1 MDGTARALEE
11 IPAAMRVGVLAGG
24 AVRVG
29 DRSVTAARAASC
41 LVAPREGDRVLLA
54 ESTDGAWVLAVL
66 SRAGDGATR
75 LEAEG
80 DLELAAPRGRVT
92 VAARDGLEAVTSATA
107 RVTARELAV
116 QATVA
121 SAVVDA
127 AEIVGG
133 AVSAA
138 VDRWTLRAGTATT
151 VAERLVQRARLAQ
164 RVVEELDQ
172 VRAGVLRLV
181 GRESV
186 QAHGKLVALTADE
199 LAKIDAAQVHVG

>member
-11 IPAAMRVGVLAGG
+11 IPAAMRVGVITDG

-29 DRSVTAARAASC
+29 ARAVTARRAASC
-41 LVAPREGDRVLLA
+41 LVVPRDGDRVLLA
-54 ESTDGAWVLAVL
+54 ESAEGAWVLAVL
-66 SRAGDGATR
+66 SHEGATR
-75 LEAEG
+75 LEVAG
-80 DLELAAPRGRVT
+80 DLELATPTGRVT
-92 VAARDGLEAVTSATA
+92 VAARDGVEAVTSGTV
-107 RVTARELAV
+107 RVTAAEVAV
-116 QATVA
+116 HASVAT
-121 SAVVDA
+121 AVVDA

-138 VDRWTLRAGTATT
+138 VERWTLRAGTATT
-151 VAERLVQRARLAQ
+151 IAERLVQRARLAQ

-186 QAHGKLVALTADE
+186 QAHGRFVALTADE
-199 LAKIDAAQVHVG
+199 LAKVDANQVVVG